1 LRGEKREGERER
13 EKEKEGRERRER
25 RTSTIIVASLPLAP
39 SLLLDLTPRETST
52 PPLPNSFP
60 NTHLMVG
67 CCNDELTHRYKGK
80 TVLSEGERYESL
92 RHCKWVDEVVRDAPW
107 VITPEFLAANAIDFV
122 AHDALPYADASG
134 DAGASGDVYGI
145 VKALGKFV
153 ETRRTDG
160 VSTSDLILRILRD
173 YNEYVLRNLSR
184 GYSRQELGV
193 SLVRAQQ
200 LRVRQAARAVA
211 ARVAEGRAAA
221 RARADAAEEDAAANA
236 ESGFGG
242 GLRGGNG
249 GGEPSASA
257 AAAAPRSPSSVV
269 RLIPKDVEA
278 GLKEFASGVEMLVDA
293 VLSGRLGEAT
303 SRHADSFV
311 TGLLASFEGGYARF
325 EDALRSRLPRFGR
338 GGAAGGKGKKK
349 RAEGGSPLGARGGGV
364 AAAAAAK
371 AAAKKTKNK
380 TPAAAAR
387 KAKRAS

>member
-1 LRGEKREGERER
+1 
-13 EKEKEGRERRER
+13 
-25 RTSTIIVASLPLAP
+25 
-39 SLLLDLTPRETST
+39 
-52 PPLPNSFP
+52 
-60 NTHLMVG
+60 M
-67 CCNDELTHRYKGK
+67 
-80 TVLSEGERYESL
+80 LSEQERYESL

-107 VITPEFLAANAIDFV
+107 VVTPEFLSENSIDFV

-134 DAGASGDVYGI
+134 DAGAGGDVYGI

-153 ETRRTDG
+153 ETRRTEG
-160 VSTSDLILRILRD
+160 VSTSDIILRILKD

-236 ESGFGG
+236 EANGGFGG
-242 GLRGGNG
+242 NGVGGSFRGNG
-249 GGEPSASA
+249 NGDPSTS
-257 AAAAPRSPSSVV
+257 RSPSSSSVV

-293 VLSGRLGEAT
+293 VLSGRLGDGV
-303 SRHADSFV
+303 SRSADSFV

-325 EDALRSRLPRFGR
+325 EDALRSRLPRFG
-338 GGAAGGKGKKK
+338 GGGGKGKKK
-349 RAEGGSPLGARGGGV
+349 KEAGSPLGVRGGGV
-364 AAAAAAK
+364 AAAAAATV
-371 AAAKKTKNK
+371 AAKKKA
-380 TPAAAAR
+380 PAAAR

>member
-1 LRGEKREGERER
+1 
-13 EKEKEGRERRER
+13 
-25 RTSTIIVASLPLAP
+25 
-39 SLLLDLTPRETST
+39 
-52 PPLPNSFP
+52 
-60 NTHLMVG
+60 MVG

-80 TVLSEGERYESL
+80 TVLTEQERYESL

-153 ETRRTDG
+153 ETRRTEG
-160 VSTSDLILRILRD
+160 VSTSDIILRILKD

-221 RARADAAEEDAAANA
+221 RARADAAEEDAAAVA
-236 ESGFGG
+236 AAAAAAAASAGEEETRF
-242 GLRGGNG
+242 GNG
-249 GGEPSASA
+249 NGSNPSASA
-257 AAAAPRSPSSVV
+257 RSPSHNHGGNVV
-269 RLIPKDVEA
+269 RLIPRDVEA

-293 VLSGRLGEAT
+293 VLSGRLGDGV
-303 SRHADSFV
+303 SRSADSFV
-311 TGLLASFEGGYARF
+311 TGLMESFEGRYARF
-325 EDALRSRLPRFGR
+325 ESALRSRLPRFGR
-338 GGAAGGKGKKK
+338 EGGKSSRGSSSPSAAAALGV
-349 RAEGGSPLGARGGGV
+349 RNGGVV
-364 AAAAAAK
+364 AAAAA
-371 AAAKKTKNK
+371 KKKKKK
-380 TPAAAAR
+380 TPAHKGK
-387 KAKRAS
+387 KASS